1 MIRVLGIDTAWTE
14 RHSSGVA
21 LVEQHSDGWR
31 CVRVAPSYEAFLT
44 RDSVDWRHDV
54 LSPAGFDRIK
64 AIGGS
69 GCGTHSPTRE
79 RPGRISETLRAD
91 LESEGH
97 ELATT
102 ATRAGTTGQ
111 ILEVFPHT
119 GILDLLSEEY
129 RVPCKVKKT
138 KRYWPDKSVQERRK
152 LLLENQHRI
161 LDALVCAWTGIRYLE
176 GRATAYGDVT
186 AAIWVPTQE
195 SETQP

>member
-1 MIRVLGIDTAWTE
+1 MIRVLGIDAAWTE
-14 RHSSGVA
+14 RHPSGVA
-21 LVEQHSDGWR
+21 LVEQHRDGWR
-31 CVRVAPSYEAFLT
+31 CVRGAPRYEAFFT

-54 LSPAGFDRIK
+54 PSSAGFDRIK
-64 AIGGS
+64 AIGES

-79 RPGRISETLRAD
+79 RPGHIGETLRAD
-91 LESEGH
+91 LEAQGY

-102 ATRAGTTGQ
+102 ATKVGTTGQ

>member
-1 MIRVLGIDTAWTE
+1 M
-14 RHSSGVA
+14 
-21 LVEQHSDGWR
+21 
-31 CVRVAPSYEAFLT
+31 P
-44 RDSVDWRHDV
+44 
-54 LSPAGFDRIK
+54 SPAGFDRIK
-64 AIGGS
+64 AIGES

-79 RPGRISETLRAD
+79 RPGHIGETLRAD
-91 LESEGH
+91 LEAQGY

-119 GILDLLSEEY
+119 GILDLLSEDY
-129 RVPCKVKKT
+129 RVPYKVNKA
-138 KRYWPDKSVQERRK
+138 KRYWPDRSVQERRK
-152 LLLENQHRI
+152 LLFENQHRI